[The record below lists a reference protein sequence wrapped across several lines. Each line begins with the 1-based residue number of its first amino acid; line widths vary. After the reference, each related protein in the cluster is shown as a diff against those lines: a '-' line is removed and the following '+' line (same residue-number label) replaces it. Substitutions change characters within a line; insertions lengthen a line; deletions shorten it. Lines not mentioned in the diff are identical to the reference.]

1 MTTIKVMVE
10 KMRKEAQETS
20 YINAKKFLNNFAW
33 AITKYPED
41 TELQGFNIVEKDLDG
56 NTRGIRIRYTME
68 TTPEDLKEFSFLV
81 SAGSLYVEK
90 FKKKRMSFV
99 LFFFF
104 YFYYNYI
111 FLIV

>member
-1 MTTIKVMVE
+1 MTTIKMMVE

-20 YINAKKFLNNFAW
+20 YANAKRFLNNFAW

-41 TELQGFNIVEKDLDG
+41 TELEGFDVLEKDLDG

-68 TTPEDLKEFSFLV
+68 TTPEDLKDFSFLV

-90 FKKKRMSFV
+90 V
-99 LFFFF
+99 LKE
-104 YFYYNYI
+104 
-111 FLIV
+111 

>member
-90 FKKKRMSFV
+90 FKKKKNE
-99 LFFFF
+99 LCALLFF